1 MRAATYVRVST
12 EEQAENGTSLDTQR
26 EQARS
31 YVAARGW
38 TLTGEYEDAGIS
50 GTKDER
56 EREGLRSLMQA
67 ARSGEVEVVVVTKVD
82 RFSRSMAQFA
92 RSVEEL
98 DNLGVSFVSVTEG
111 FDSTQLTGQLM
122 RNMLAAF
129 AQFEHGRIAERMT
142 QGRRA
147 VKAQGYWTGGSVPF
161 GFRPVEDAGNPHKRL
176 VLDEFNTETIRLAV
190 SFLLDKGCTMH
201 ETAEHLNALDRPTAL
216 GKRWDSI
223 LLRHMLKR
231 TMLVPEI
238 LDQARFDLVQ
248 TSIKGTS
255 LKRRPRDNVY
265 PLSLRILGTCGAA
278 FHGIYRKELG
288 LRFYSCNNK
297 KWENR
302 EQRCD
307 DLSIRA
313 DDIEYVVWEQVCDL
327 LSKPERL
334 VALAEEYLGLR
345 GKQIEVERDEYE
357 ETVRKVARLDDAIQN
372 LLVTSAKAG
381 LAPKDIEAAV
391 IDLTRER
398 DALRKHLAMIEAW
411 RADSQQA
418 SNRMRRLWALAE
430 EAHRRLPNMTPQ
442 EQKQILDLLDVRVTV
457 VKHAQKSAGGRV
469 LEPAQIRIEGLV
481 NDQVLLSAESPARDI
496 NEASSPAGSARV
508 RAAAAW
514 PRGSRAHP

>member
-1 MRAATYVRVST
+1 VNAATYVRVST

-26 EQARS
+26 EQARA

-38 TLTGEYEDAGIS
+38 TLVAEYEDAGIS

-56 EREGLRSLMQA
+56 GREGLRSLMQA
-67 ARSGEVEVVVVTKVD
+67 ARAGDVEVVVVTKVD

-147 VKAQGYWTGGSVPF
+147 VKAQGYWTGGPVPF
-161 GFRPVEDAGNPHKRL
+161 GFRPVEEGAHKRL
-176 VLDEFNTETIRLAV
+176 VLDDFNAETVRLAV
-190 SFLLDKGCTMH
+190 SSLLDDGCTMH
-201 ETAEHLNALDRPTAL
+201 EAAERLNALDRPTAL
-216 GKRWDSI
+216 RKRWDSI

-231 TMLVPEI
+231 KMLVPEI
-238 LDQARFDLVQ
+238 LDQARYDLVQ
-248 TSIKGTS
+248 AYIKSTG

-265 PLSLRILGTCGAA
+265 PLSLRLFGTCGAP
-278 FHGIYRKELG
+278 FHGVYRKELG
-288 LRFYSCNNK
+288 HRFYSCNNK

-302 EQRCD
+302 GQRCD

-345 GKQIEVERDEYE
+345 GRQIEVERDEYD
-357 ETVRKVARLDDAIQN
+357 ETLRKVARLDEAIQN

-391 IDLTRER
+391 IDLTGER
-398 DALRKHLAMIEAW
+398 DALRKHLAMIDAW

-418 SNRMRRLWALAE
+418 SKRMRRLWALAE
-430 EAHRRLPNMTPQ
+430 RAHKRLPNMPPQ
-442 EQKQILDLLDVRVTV
+442 EQKQILDLLDIRVTV
-457 VKHAQKSAGGRV
+457 MKHATKSAGGRV
-469 LEPAQIRIEGLV
+469 LKPAQIRIEGLV
-481 NDQVLLSAESPARDI
+481 NDQVPLSSEGSARDI
-496 NEASSPAGSARV
+496 DEAT
-508 RAAAAW
+508 
-514 PRGSRAHP
+514 SR